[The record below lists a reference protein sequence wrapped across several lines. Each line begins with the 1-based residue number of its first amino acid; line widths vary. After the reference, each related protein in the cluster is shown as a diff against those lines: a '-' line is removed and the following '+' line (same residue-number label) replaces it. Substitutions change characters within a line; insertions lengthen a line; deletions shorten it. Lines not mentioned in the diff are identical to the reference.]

1 MKKRLTT
8 LLLAAV
14 CVLTL
19 SFAAPALAGTAI
31 NVATSWQTGT
41 TVHENFNFG
50 NPATTSTTNLPA
62 QVQAAITFG
71 TLETYLMS
79 ALLFGF

>member
-1 MKKRLTT
+1 MKKRIVT
-8 LLLAAV
+8 LLLAAL

-19 SFAAPALAGTAI
+19 AFAAPVMAGTAA
-31 NVATSWQTGT
+31 NMATSWQTGT
-41 TVHENFNFG
+41 TINANFNFG
-50 NPATTSTTNLPA
+50 NPATTTTTKLPE
-62 QVQAAITFG
+62 QVQTAITFG